1 MLVVFLDIDGV
12 LNNRKT
18 YKRYTELYR
27 NQDFEAIDQEFKVAS
42 RNRGDII
49 SRDLL
54 SNLHSLIDDIKNR
67 RMTKDISV
75 EVVIISSWYTSLG
88 RRHMSEEDKA
98 FFSGIL
104 ELNVVDGLRNTSGDG
119 SLRFLQSA
127 GWMRSRELASGDIAL
142 YLDDIP
148 VDQELMDACAWM
160 YDASQ
165 EEGVPDVIVPEIR
178 ESEGLSEEVCTAI
191 KEALFDGFDNFRN
204 KLLN

>member
-12 LNNRKT
+12 LNSRKAH
-18 YKRYTELYR
+18 KRYTELYR
-27 NQDFEAIDQEFKVAS
+27 KQDAKAIERKFKVAS
-42 RNRGDII
+42 RNRGDFI

-54 SNLHSLIDDIKNR
+54 SNLHSLIEDIKNR
-67 RMTKDISV
+67 RKTRDV
-75 EVVIISSWYTSLG
+75 EVVIISSWYSSLG

-98 FFSGIL
+98 FFSDIL

-127 GWMRSRELASGDIAL
+127 GWMRSKELASGDIAL

-165 EEGVPDVIVPEIR
+165 DEGVPDVIVPEIR
-178 ESEGLSEEVCTAI
+178 ESEGLSQEVCTAI
-191 KEALFDGFDNFRN
+191 KEALFDGFDDFRN
-204 KLLN
+204 KLIN

>member
-12 LNNRKT
+12 LNNRKA
-18 YKRYTELYR
+18 YKRYTELYSK
-27 NQDFEAIDQEFKVAS
+27 QDTKAIEREFKVAS
-42 RNRGDII
+42 RNRGDFI
-49 SRDLL
+49 SRELL

-67 RMTKDISV
+67 RMIKDV

-98 FFSGIL
+98 FFSDIL

-127 GWMRSRELASGDIAL
+127 GWMRSRELARGDIAL

-148 VDQELMDACAWM
+148 VDQELMDCCAWM

-178 ESEGLSEEVCTAI
+178 ESEGLSQEVCTAI
-191 KEALFDGFDNFRN
+191 KEALFDGFDDFRN
-204 KLLN
+204 KLIN

>member
-12 LNNRKT
+12 LNNRKAFN
-18 YKRYTELYR
+18 RYCEFYDAKDTK
-27 NQDFEAIDQEFKVAS
+27 AIERDYKVAS

-67 RMTKDISV
+67 RMIKDV

-88 RRHMSEEDKA
+88 RRHMSDEDKA
-98 FFSGIL
+98 FFSDIL
-104 ELNVVDGLRNTSGDG
+104 ELNVVDGLRNTLGDG
-119 SLRFLQSA
+119 SLRFVQAA
-127 GWMRSRELASGDIAL
+127 GWSRGRELASGDIIL

-148 VDQELMDACAWM
+148 VDRELMDYCAWM
-160 YDASQ
+160 YEASQ
-165 EEGVPDVIVPEIR
+165 EEGLPDMIVPELR
-178 ESEGLSEEVCTAI
+178 ESDGLSLEACAAI
-191 KEALFDGFDNFRN
+191 KDVLFDGFDDFRN

>member
-12 LNNRKT
+12 LNNRKAFN
-18 YKRYTELYR
+18 RYCELY
-27 NQDFEAIDQEFKVAS
+27 DAKDTKAIERDYKVAS

-67 RMTKDISV
+67 RMIKDV

-88 RRHMSEEDKA
+88 RRHMSDEDKA
-98 FFSGIL
+98 FFSDIL
-104 ELNVVDGLRNTSGDG
+104 ELNVVDGLRNTLGDG
-119 SLRFLQSA
+119 SLRFVQAA
-127 GWMRSRELASGDIAL
+127 GWSRGRELASGDIIL

-148 VDQELMDACAWM
+148 VDRELMDYCAWM
-160 YDASQ
+160 YEASQ
-165 EEGVPDVIVPEIR
+165 EEGLPDMIVPELR
-178 ESEGLSEEVCTAI
+178 ESDGLSLEACAAI
-191 KEALFDGFDNFRN
+191 KDVLFDGFDDFRN